1 MKTKV
6 KAITLSDV
14 LEDDWFLFDILYKE
28 EDNPGP
34 GSVIGTRK
42 WASVY
47 LADTHEQAARM
58 GLALPKVDDVCDF
71 NKTNHYSFFTFC
83 LF

>member
-1 MKTKV
+1 MQTKV

-34 GSVIGTRK
+34 DSVIGTVK
-42 WASVY
+42 SASVY
-47 LADTHEQAARM
+47 LADTHEQVARM

-71 NKTNHYSFFTFC
+71 NETNHYSIYTFC